1 MSLRFL
7 LTYGNLKSWAAR
19 LEARLGVPSRFND
32 EVEQLAV
39 RAWVMDSAVALVL
52 IPRPERGMVTLAMTL
67 PFAVPPERNPA
78 INESLSILN
87 ARSFM
92 GAWILNTEKAEIYF
106 RITVPAKDLEYSDE
120 TLHFIASLVESSAE
134 AMAKPLYAV
143 AHQGAS
149 PELIAQAEA

>member
-1 MSLRFL
+1 MSLRFQ
-7 LTYGNLKSWAAR
+7 LTYGNLKSWATR
-19 LEARLGVPSRFND
+19 LEARLGVPCRYSD
-32 EVEQLAV
+32 EVQQLAV
-39 RAWVMDSAVALVL
+39 RAWVMDTAVALVL
-52 IPRPERGMVTLAMTL
+52 IPRPERGMLTLAVTL
-67 PFAVPPERNPA
+67 PFAVPSERHAA
-78 INESLSILN
+78 ISESLTILN

-120 TLHFIASLVESSAE
+120 TLHFVASLVESSAE

-143 AHQGAS
+143 AHQGAT